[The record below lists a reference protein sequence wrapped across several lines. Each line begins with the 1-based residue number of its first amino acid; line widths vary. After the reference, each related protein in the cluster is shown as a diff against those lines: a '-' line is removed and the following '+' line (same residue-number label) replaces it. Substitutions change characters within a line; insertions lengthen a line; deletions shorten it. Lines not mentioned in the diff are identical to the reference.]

1 MPNLK
6 THLFIPNLL
15 IVLLLL
21 SGIIYIV
28 ILQYSVY
35 INEVNK
41 EKNRYLSYLNN
52 EFTWLI
58 KQNQHITELVSNDDN
73 FINALTLYDQ
83 EALIESLT
91 PYFKSSDINLLNIYD
106 NQGEVL
112 VRADRP
118 HTFGYTDSIGLWLA
132 QHSID
137 MPEGI
142 AVRQFKN
149 KIALFSW
156 KKIEQMG
163 LVSGILTTV
172 NYIDKKYLEYFSK
185 QLNIGLSVKY
195 KDYIAF
201 LPVIKTQI
209 QTYQSQTEI
218 KLPAFSPVLFSQ
230 HLSFFILNKKEH
242 LTNSLLPHLFFIASI
257 AVIISII
264 VLFVFYHMLNKVVH
278 NFRQNQQHFNE
289 ITENIEEV
297 FWIVSPE
304 WDKVIYINT
313 AYEQL
318 WGYSCQ
324 QVYQDHTLWFKTI
337 YDQDYKRF
345 ENYVSQLKNTPFSYV
360 KKQEKQEFRFIHQS
374 GDIFWVLLHSRLILD
389 SQKNIKYIVNVA
401 IDITRYKEEELAHLT
416 SEKRYRA
423 IIEDQTEVIL
433 RCTLTYQLTFVNKAY
448 CRLFNH
454 SYEYLIGQTFF
465 DIIPPQDHQQVKNY
479 LKKLSIKKPYITYEQ
494 RILGEDNHAY
504 WYQWVGRAI
513 FDSNKKI
520 TEYQIVGQDI
530 SQRKKAEFALQ
541 KSTSTLTALFKSSP
555 MAIIILDLDLRVK
568 MWNPA
573 AESIFG
579 WKKEEVL
586 GQKPKIIPNTEQKKF
601 QEILNRL
608 RKGDNISELE
618 TIRQHKKGHLID
630 VSVSTAALFDEYGY
644 VSSFMA
650 MFTDISVRKQAQQ
663 ELKQEKLHLA
673 QRVEER
679 TLELQQVNQKL
690 AQSSKLKD
698 EFLANISHEL
708 RTPLNSILGVS
719 EALLEGVYG
728 KLIEKQPQFI
738 SQIYQSGEH
747 LLALIN
753 DVLDV
758 SKIEAGKLSLQRSET
773 DIIILCQEN
782 IEIVKNIAYKKKI
795 NILSDFNITKTHLF
809 IDHKRVKQILLN
821 LLTNAIKFTPEQ
833 GSVGL
838 SVTEDTVKEMTLFA
852 VWDTGIGIEE
862 DKINFIFDAFTQ
874 IDSSLSRQHE
884 GSGLGLTLVK
894 QLLDLHDGKLT
905 IDTAYK
911 KGSCFT
917 VHLPWNSMKNLH
929 SI

>member
-1 MPNLK
+1 MMPNLK

-35 INEVNK
+35 SNEIK
-41 EKNRYLSYLNN
+41 EEENRYLSHLNS
-52 EFTWLI
+52 EFKWLI
-58 KQNQHITELVSNDDN
+58 KQNQHITKLVSNDNN
-73 FINALTLYDQ
+73 FISALTLHDQ
-83 EALIESLT
+83 ESLIESLT
-91 PYFKSSDINLLNIYD
+91 PYFKSSDINLLSVYD
-106 NQGEVL
+106 AQGHIL
-112 VRADRP
+112 IRADRP
-118 HTFGYTDSIGLWLA
+118 QIFGNTDAIGLWLA
-132 QHSID
+132 QHSIKI
-137 MPEGI
+137 PQGI
-142 AVRQFKN
+142 AVQRFKN

-163 LVSGILTTV
+163 VISGILTTV
-172 NYIDKKYLEYFSK
+172 NYIDKKYLEAFTK
-185 QLNIGLSVKY
+185 QLNIALSVKY
-195 KDYIAF
+195 KDYITF
-201 LPVIKTQI
+201 LPIIKTQV
-209 QTYQSQTEI
+209 QTYQSQTEV
-218 KLPAFSPVLFSQ
+218 KLPAFASVLFSQ
-230 HLSFFILNKKEH
+230 DLSFLILNKNKH
-242 LTNSLLPHLFFIASI
+242 FTHYLLPHLLFIASI
-257 AVIISII
+257 ATIISMV
-264 VLFVFYHMLNKVVH
+264 VLFIFYHMLNKVVY
-278 NFRQNQQHFNE
+278 NFKQNQQRFNE

-297 FWIVSPE
+297 FWIVSPT

-318 WGYSCQ
+318 WGYTCQ
-324 QVYQDHTLWFKTI
+324 EVYQDHNLWFKTI
-337 YDQDYKRF
+337 YPQDQKRF
-345 ENYVSQLKNTPFSYV
+345 DDYLYQLKNTPFSYI
-360 KKQEKQEFRFIHQS
+360 KKQEKQEFRFINKS
-374 GDIFWVLLHSRLILD
+374 GEIFWVLLHSRLILD
-389 SQKNIKYIVNVA
+389 SQKDIKYIVNVA
-401 IDITRYKEEELAHLT
+401 IDITRYKEEEMARIT
-416 SEKRYRA
+416 SEQRYRA
-423 IIEDQTEVIL
+423 IIEGQTEVIL
-433 RCTLTYQLTFVNKAY
+433 RCTLAYRLTFVNKAY
-448 CRLFNH
+448 CRLLNH
-454 SYEYLIGQTFF
+454 SYNYLIGQTFF
-465 DIIPPQDHQQVKNY
+465 DMIPTQDHQKVKDQ
-479 LKKLSIKKPYITYEQ
+479 LKKLSIKTPYITYEQ
-494 RILGEDNHAY
+494 RIFDESNHIY

-513 FDSNKKI
+513 FDENKKTI
-520 TEYQIVGQDI
+520 EYQIVGQDI
-530 SQRKKAEFALQ
+530 TQRKKTEFALQ
-541 KSTSTLTALFKSSP
+541 QSTNTLTALFNSSP
-555 MAIIILDLDLRVK
+555 MAIIILDLNLLVK

-586 GQKPKIIPNTEQKKF
+586 GEKPKIIPSSEQQKF
-601 QEILNRL
+601 QEILTRL
-608 RKGDNISELE
+608 RQGENISELE
-618 TIRQHKKGHLID
+618 TIRQHKNGHLID
-630 VSVSTAALFDEYGY
+630 VSVSTAALLDEYGY

-663 ELKQEKLHLA
+663 ALKQEKLHLA

-719 EALLEGVYG
+719 EALLEGIYG
-728 KLIEKQPQFI
+728 ELVDKQPQFI

-758 SKIEAGKLSLQRSET
+758 SKIEAGKLSLQCSDT
-773 DIIILCQEN
+773 DIITLCEEN
-782 IEIVKNIAYKKKI
+782 IEIIKNIAYKKQI
-795 NILSDFNITKTHLF
+795 SISSSFNITKTHLF

-833 GSVGL
+833 GNIGL
-838 SVTEDTVKEMTLFA
+838 SVTEDIEKEMTLFA

-894 QLLDLHDGKLT
+894 QLLDLHGGKLT
-905 IDTAYK
+905 IDTTYK

-917 VHLPWNSMKNLH
+917 VYLPWNNLRN
-929 SI
+929 S